1 MTSKHAS
8 FHTPAR
14 LGVLACAVASL
25 AMAMPAYAQSST
37 TDPRVGLKPGLY
49 DAGVSVKGLELV
61 AQRKKPEVFKPNAPG
76 GLTYANSDMAFGG
89 HYLYQGNF
97 SGFQIWNIANP
108 LDPKLTHVESCFT
121 EQGDVSIYGHLLF
134 VSAENPGNRLDCGS
148 QGVKDSVS
156 KDRMLGIRI
165 YDVADP
171 MHPKQVADVQTC
183 RGSHTHT
190 LVPDPKDKS
199 VVYIYVSGLARVRS
213 SGEMPSCESGDITD
227 PNSALF
233 RVEVIRVPLAHPE
246 QAKIVSTARIF
257 NDLTAPPT
265 HGQAYAD
272 TANGAGARAAR
283 RALFRLTLPAGMT
296 SADSDHVA
304 RLYST
309 LMTDR
314 ADSTLVRT
322 LTDSLEALGVKNVR
336 VPAASGPRSG
346 PSQCH
351 DITVYPEAGLAA
363 GACSGYGLLLD
374 IKDPAHPV
382 RLQAV
387 ADSNF
392 AFWHSAT
399 FSNDASKLIFTDEWG
414 GGTQPKCRATD
425 PIDWGAD
432 AIFTLKHNKLE
443 HAGYYKMPAAQ
454 TETENCVAHNGGLIP
469 VPGRDIMVQ
478 GWYQGGVSI
487 FDFTD
492 PSHAKEIAYFD
503 RGPIDA
509 SKLVIGGYWAG
520 YYYNGYIYGSEIARG
535 LDVFKLTPTPDL
547 TQNEIDAAKL
557 VRFDQLNPQSQ
568 PKLVWPAAFPV
579 ARAYVDQLVR
589 DDGLAATRT
598 TAIATAL
605 KSAEKMNGAAR
616 AAALKTLASQLDRDA
631 ASAKDAPRVRALATV
646 VRGLEKAK

>member
-1 MTSKHAS
+1 MKPWLSS
-8 FHTPAR
+8 FGAR
-14 LGVLACAVASL
+14 AAVRAVVFAAASL
-25 AMAMPAYAQSST
+25 SAALPMQAQSST

-49 DAGVSVKGLELV
+49 DAGVASKGLELV
-61 AQRKKPEVFKPNAPG
+61 AHRSKPEIFKPNAPG

-97 SGFQIWNIANP
+97 SGFQIWDIANP
-108 LDPKLTHVESCFT
+108 MSPKITQAYACFT

-134 VSAENPGNRLDCGS
+134 VSAENTGNRLDCSS
-148 QGVKDSVS
+148 QGIKDSVS
-156 KDRMLGIRI
+156 KERMLGIRI
-165 YDVADP
+165 FDVADP
-171 MHPKQVADVQTC
+171 MHPRQVADVQTC

-190 LVPDPKDKS
+190 LVPDPLDKG
-199 VVYIYVSGLARVRS
+199 VVYVYVSGLARVRS
-213 SGEMPSCESGDITD
+213 SSEMASCLSGDVTD

-233 RVEVIRVPLAHPE
+233 RIEVIRVPLAHPE
-246 QAKIVSTARIF
+246 QARIVSTPRIF

-265 HGQAYAD
+265 HGEAYAD
-272 TANGAGARAAR
+272 TAGGAAVKAAR
-283 RALFRLTLPAGMT
+283 GFLGRLGLPSTAT
-296 SADSDHVA
+296 AADSNHAAELLVDLQEHRSDTARSRVA
-304 RLYST
+304 V
-309 LMTDR
+309 D
-314 ADSTLVRT
+314 A
-322 LTDSLEALGVKNVR
+322 LEALGVHVR
-336 VPAASGPRSG
+336 GIFGGSGGSGG

-351 DITVYPEAGLAA
+351 DITVYPAAGLAA
-363 GACSGYGLLLD
+363 GACSGYGLLLN
-374 IKDPAHPV
+374 IKDPLHPV

-399 FSNDASKLIFTDEWG
+399 FSNDASKLIYTDEWG

-432 AIFTLKHNKLE
+432 AIFTLRNNHLT
-443 HAGYYKMPAAQ
+443 HVGYFKMPAAQ
-454 TETENCVAHNGGLIP
+454 TPTENCVAHNGGLIP

-478 GWYQGGVSI
+478 GWYQGGMSV
-487 FDFTD
+487 FDFTN
-492 PSHAKEIAYFD
+492 PAHPKEIAYFD

-509 SKLVIGGYWAG
+509 SKLVIGGYWGG

-557 VRFDQLNPQSQ
+557 VRFSQLNPQMQ

-589 DDGLAATRT
+589 DNGLPTSRT
-598 TAIATAL
+598 TAITNAL
-605 KSAEKMNGAAR
+605 KSAEKMSGAAR
-616 AAALKTLASQLDRDA
+616 AAALKTLGTELDRDA
-631 ASAKDAPRVRALATV
+631 SGASDATRVRALATV
-646 VRGLEKAK
+646 VKGLESAK